1 MNIISEYINNDV
13 KPLNSIQTMN
23 EAHDLFMDFTY
34 THFPILENN
43 IYIGCLNREDAETLN
58 PGIKIESNKVNLE
71 RFFAKNTM
79 SWLDVQELFARN
91 QTNIM
96 PVLDEKNNY
105 IGYFEM
111 EEFIRIFN
119 ETPFLKEEGGIIV
132 VKKKQDD
139 FSMSQ
144 ITRIVES
151 NNAKLLGLFISKI
164 ENNEIEITLKIS
176 LGGLNDI
183 IQTFRRFDYN
193 IISQH
198 QEDSYIENLKER
210 SDYLDKYLN
219 I

>member
-1 MNIISEYINNDV
+1 MNIILEYINNDV
-13 KPLNSIQTMN
+13 KPLKSNQTIN
-23 EAHDLFMDFTY
+23 EAHELFMDFTY

-58 PGIKIESNKVNLE
+58 PEVKIESNKINLE

-79 SWLDVQELFARN
+79 SWLDIQELFARN

-105 IGYFEM
+105 MGYFEM
-111 EEFIRIFN
+111 EDIIRIFN

-144 ITRIVES
+144 ITQIVES

-164 ENNEIEITLKIS
+164 ENNEIEITLKTS

>member
-1 MNIISEYINNDV
+1 MNNILDYINNDN
-13 KPLNSIQTMN
+13 KPFNSNQTIN
-23 EAHDLFMDFTY
+23 EADDLFIDLSY
-34 THFPILENN
+34 SHFPVLENN
-43 IYIGCLNREDAETLN
+43 IFIGSLSREDAETLN
-58 PGIKIESNKVNLE
+58 PDSTIESNKINLE

-91 QTNIM
+91 QTNLM
-96 PVLDEKNNY
+96 PVLDENNKY
-105 IGYFEM
+105 LGYFEM

-132 VKKKQDD
+132 VKKKSDD

-144 ITRIVES
+144 ITQIIES
-151 NNAKLLGLFISKI
+151 NNAKILGLFISKM
-164 ENNEIEITLKIS
+164 ENNEIEITVKIS

-183 IQTFRRFDYN
+183 IQTFRRFEYQ
-193 IISQH
+193 IVSQH
-198 QEDSYIENLKER
+198 QEDAYIENLKER

>member
-1 MNIISEYINNDV
+1 MDTILEYINNDIE
-13 KPLNSIQTMN
+13 PFNSHQTIN
-23 EAHDLFMDFTY
+23 EVQDLFMDFSY
-34 THFPILENN
+34 SHFPVLENKV
-43 IYIGCLNREDAETLN
+43 YIGCLSREDAETLESN
-58 PGIKIESNKVNLE
+58 SKIENNRVNLE
-71 RFFAKNTM
+71 RFFAKSTM
-79 SWLDVQELFARN
+79 NWLDIQELFARN

-96 PVLDEKNNY
+96 PVLDEKNKY
-105 IGYFEM
+105 LGYFEM
-111 EEFIRIFN
+111 EEFIRIFH

-132 VKKKQDD
+132 VKKNNDD

-144 ITRIVES
+144 ITQIVES

-183 IQTFRRFDYN
+183 IQTFRRFEYE
-193 IISQH
+193 IVSQH

>member
-1 MNIISEYINNDV
+1 MNNVLEYINNDI
-13 KPLNSIQTMN
+13 KALECNQTMN
-23 EAHDLFMDFTY
+23 DALNLFIDFSY
-34 THFPILENN
+34 THFPVLENG
-43 IYIGCLNREDAETLN
+43 IYIGCLSKEDAETLDPDSN
-58 PGIKIESNKVNLE
+58 IESNKINLE

-79 SWLDVQELFARN
+79 NWLDIQELFARN
-91 QTNIM
+91 QTNLI
-96 PVLDEKNNY
+96 PVLDDKNNY
-105 IGYFEM
+105 MGFFEM
-111 EEFIRIFN
+111 EEIIRLFN
-119 ETPFLKEEGGIIV
+119 ETPFLKEEGGVIV
-132 VKKKQDD
+132 VKKNKDG

-144 ITRIVES
+144 ITQIVES

-183 IQTFRRFDYN
+183 IQTFRRFEYE

-210 SDYLDKYLN
+210 SEYLDKYLN

>member
-1 MNIISEYINNDV
+1 MNAILEYINNDI
-13 KPLNSIQTMN
+13 KPFDCNQTMN
-23 EAHDLFMDFTY
+23 EAQDLFIDFSY
-34 THFPILENN
+34 SHFPVLENK
-43 IYIGCLNREDAETLN
+43 IYIGCLSREDAETL
-58 PGIKIESNKVNLE
+58 GHDVKIDSNKINFD

-91 QTNIM
+91 QTNLM
-96 PVLDEKNNY
+96 PVLDEKNQY
-105 IGYFEM
+105 LGYFEM
-111 EEFIRIFN
+111 EDIIKIFN

-132 VKKKQDD
+132 VKKNNND

-144 ITRIVES
+144 VIQIVES

-176 LGGLNDI
+176 LGELNGI
-183 IQTFRRFDYN
+183 VQTFRRFEYE

-210 SDYLDKYLN
+210 SEYLDKYLN